1 MLSRSS
7 RLAALSLL
15 LYAAAASAS
24 LDQDGVWKA
33 GVWATTV
40 WADGVWQ
47 EGEASDVSV
56 PDVVGMTEAEA
67 DAELE
72 GAGLDTGSVATVC
85 SAATAGDVVS
95 QAPPAG
101 ASVPPGS
108 TVDIALSSGTPC
120 TGAGGKLK
128 LKLDLRL

>member
-1 MLSRSS
+1 MSLRNC
-7 RLAALSLL
+7 LALGLL
-15 LYAAAASAS
+15 LYGATASAS
-24 LDQDGVWKA
+24 LEEDGVWAA

-40 WADGVWQ
+40 WADGVWS
-47 EGEASDVSV
+47 EGTDPGVAV
-56 PDVVGMTEAEA
+56 PNVIGMTEAEA
-67 DAELE
+67 DAEFE

-85 SAATAGDVVS
+85 SVATAGDVVS
-95 QAPPAG
+95 QVPPAG

-128 LKLDLRL
+128 LRLDLRL